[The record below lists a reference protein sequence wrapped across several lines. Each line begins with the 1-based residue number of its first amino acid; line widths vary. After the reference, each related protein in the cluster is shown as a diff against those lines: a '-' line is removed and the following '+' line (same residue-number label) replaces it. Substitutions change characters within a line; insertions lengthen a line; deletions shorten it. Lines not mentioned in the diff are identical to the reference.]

1 MALLNFHYGLKNT
14 MPEAIV
20 NGNLYVTTDERG
32 LYVDLDSKR
41 IHISDLVQLTR
52 AEFAALT
59 ADTVVASALYYVIDA
74 NALYKY
80 TGVVDGKL
88 TWNHINSVAGVSELL
103 GAADDAANASGSA
116 FARIAQN
123 AKDITANATAIE
135 TNANSIKDI
144 NNAKTGIYARAVGYA
159 DDLNT
164 AMDNRVDALEAKF
177 GEGEGSVA
185 DMIQDEATAREAAVN
200 TAVQNLTNNVYEVSS
215 DSVDVDTLTAGLDPN
230 PGDILIVT
238 STANNIKTAYAYDE
252 NGWVACD
259 GNVDATK
266 VILKDNITL
275 AGDYTQVGN
284 LTKTK
289 TGIAT
294 FSTAGKSVAA
304 ALTEIFSKRLQPS
317 NSPTQPA
324 ITLNFT
330 QAKAYEVG
338 TEVTPTYTASLSA
351 GSYTYGPSTGITATA
366 WDVDA
371 IDNGT
376 VVESKTTAS
385 GSFSKIT
392 VEEDTSYKII
402 ATATHGAGPV
412 AKDNLGDPSDPV
424 VQIAA
429 GSKSKEIGS
438 ITGFRSVFYGYKNG
452 SEVLNVANLTSDN
465 IRGLIATGKPQTA
478 ATTTKP
484 TSMTTNKMQQMFFA
498 FVQPASGHAAK
509 PVVKDATN
517 GAPQTVE
524 GPVTVNVEGA
534 NGYEA
539 IPYDVYYV
547 SNAAA
552 ASGELKFNITY

>member
-41 IHISDLVQLTR
+41 IHISDLVQLTS

-80 TGVVDGKL
+80 TGVVNGKL
-88 TWNHINSVAGVSELL
+88 AWNHINSVAGVSELL
-103 GAADDAANASGSA
+103 GTADDAANASGSA

-123 AKDITANATAIE
+123 ASDITANATAIT
-135 TNANSIKDI
+135 TNTNSINAI
-144 NNAKTGIYARAVGYA
+144 NNAETGIYARAVGYVDGVNA
-159 DDLNT
+159 
-164 AMDNRVDALEAKF
+164 AMDSRVDALEAKF

-215 DSVDVDTLTAGLDPN
+215 DSVDVDTLTAGLNPN
-230 PGDILIVT
+230 AGDILIVT

-252 NGWVACD
+252 SGWVACD

-289 TGIAT
+289 TGTAT

-304 ALTEIFSKRLQPS
+304 ALTEIFSKRLQPG
-317 NSPTQPA
+317 NPTQPA
-324 ITLNFT
+324 VTLTFN

-338 TEVTPTYTASLSA
+338 TKITPTYTASLSA

-376 VVESKTTAS
+376 TVESRTTAS
-385 GSFSKIT
+385 GSFSEIT
-392 VEEDTSYKII
+392 VEEDTKYKIV

-412 AKDNLGDPSDPV
+412 AKDNLGDPSNPV
-424 VQIAA
+424 KQIAA

-438 ITGFRSVFYGYKNG
+438 ITGFRSVFYGYKAGG
-452 SEVLNVANLTSDN
+452 STLDVANLTSAQM
-465 IRGLIATGKPQTA
+465 RGLGNT

-517 GAPQTVE
+517 GAPQTVS
-524 GPVTVNVEGA
+524 GPVTVNIEGA

>member
-14 MPEAIV
+14 MPKDIV

-41 IHISDLVQLTR
+41 IHISDLVQLTS

-59 ADTVVASALYYVIDA
+59 ANTVVASALYYVIDA

-80 TGVVDGKL
+80 TGVADGKL

-103 GAADDAANASGSA
+103 GTANDAANASGSA

-123 AKDITANATAIE
+123 AKDITANGAAIE
-135 TNANSIKDI
+135 TNTNSINAI
-144 NNAKTGIYARAVGYA
+144 NNAETGIYARAVDYVDGVNA
-159 DDLNT
+159 
-164 AMDNRVDALEAKF
+164 AMDSRVDALEAKF

-185 DMIQDEATAREAAVN
+185 DMIQDEATARETAVN
-200 TAVQNLTNNVYEVSS
+200 TAIQNLTNNVYEVSS
-215 DSVDVDTLTAGLDPN
+215 DSVDVDTLTAGLTPN
-230 PGDILIVT
+230 AGDILIVT

-252 NGWVACD
+252 SGWIACD

-284 LTKTK
+284 LSKTK
-289 TGIAT
+289 TGTAT
-294 FSTAGKSVAA
+294 FATAGKSVAA
-304 ALTEIFSKRLQPS
+304 ALTEIFSKRLQPGT
-317 NSPTQPA
+317 PTQPA
-324 ITLNFT
+324 VTLTFS

-376 VVESKTTAS
+376 TVESKTTAS

-392 VEEDTSYKII
+392 VEGDTSYKIV

-412 AKDNLGDPSDPV
+412 AKDNLGDPSSPAK
-424 VQIAA
+424 QIAA

-438 ITGFRSVFYGYKNG
+438 ITGFRSIFYGYKNG
-452 SEVLNVANLTSDN
+452 NEVLDVTKLTSDN

-552 ASGELKFNITY
+552 ASGELSFNITY

>member
-1 MALLNFHYGLKNT
+1 MALLNFHYGLKST

-20 NGNLYVTTDERG
+20 DGNLYVTTDERG

-52 AEFAALT
+52 AEFTALT
-59 ADTVVASALYYVIDA
+59 AENVVASALYYVVDA
-74 NALYKY
+74 NALYKF

-88 TWNHINSVAGVSELL
+88 AWNHINSVAGVSELL
-103 GAADDAANASGSA
+103 GKADDEANASGSA

-123 AKDITANATAIE
+123 AKDITANGAAIE
-135 TNANSIKDI
+135 TNTNSINAI
-144 NNAKTGIYARAVGYA
+144 NNAETGIYARAVGYVDGVNA
-159 DDLNT
+159 
-164 AMDNRVDALEAKF
+164 AMDSRVDALEAKF

-185 DMIQDEATAREAAVN
+185 DMIQDEATAREAAVS
-200 TAVQNLTNNVYEVSS
+200 TAVKNLTNNVYEVSS
-215 DSVDVDTLTAGLDPN
+215 DSVDVDTLTAGLTPN
-230 PGDILIVT
+230 AGDILIVT
-238 STANNIKTAYAYDE
+238 STANNIKTAYAYDDS
-252 NGWVACD
+252 GWVACD

-284 LTKTK
+284 LTKAK
-289 TGIAT
+289 TGTAT

-304 ALTEIFSKRLQPS
+304 ALTEIFSKRLQPG
-317 NSPTQPA
+317 NPTQPA
-324 ITLNFT
+324 VSLTFS

-338 TEVTPTYTASLSA
+338 TKVTPTYSASLSA

-376 VVESKTTAS
+376 TVESKTTAS
-385 GSFSKIT
+385 GSFSEIT
-392 VEEDTSYKII
+392 VEEDTRYKIV

-412 AKDNLGDPSDPV
+412 AKDNLGDPSNPV
-424 VQIAA
+424 KQISA
-429 GSKSKEIGS
+429 GSKSKEVGS
-438 ITGFRSVFYGYKNG
+438 ITGFRSVFYGYKAGG
-452 SEVLNVANLTSDN
+452 STLDVANLTSAQ
-465 IRGLIATGKPQTA
+465 IRGLGNA

-498 FVQPASGHAAK
+498 FVQPKSGHAAK

-517 GAPQTVE
+517 GAPQTVS
-524 GPVTVNVEGA
+524 GPITVNVEGA

>member
-1 MALLNFHYGLKNT
+1 MALLNFYYGLKNT
-14 MPEAIV
+14 MPKDIV

-41 IHISDLVQLTR
+41 IHISDLVQLTS

-59 ADTVVASALYYVIDA
+59 AETVVASALYYVVDA
-74 NALYKY
+74 NALYKF
-80 TGVVDGKL
+80 TGVVNGKL

-103 GAADDAANASGSA
+103 GTANDAANASGSA

-123 AKDITANATAIE
+123 AKDITANGAAIK
-135 TNANSIKDI
+135 TNTDNIDAI
-144 NNAKTGIYARAVGYA
+144 NNAETGIYARAVGYVDGVNA
-159 DDLNT
+159 
-164 AMDNRVDALEAKF
+164 AMDLRVDALEAKF

-185 DMIQDEATAREAAVN
+185 DMIQDEATARETAVN
-200 TAVQNLTNNVYEVSS
+200 TAIQNLTNNVYEVSS
-215 DSVDVDTLTAGLDPN
+215 DSVDVDTLTAGLTPN
-230 PGDILIVT
+230 AGDILIVT

-252 NGWVACD
+252 SGWVACD

-289 TGIAT
+289 TGTAT

-304 ALTEIFSKRLQPS
+304 ALTEIFSKRLQPGD
-317 NSPTQPA
+317 PTQPA
-324 ITLNFT
+324 VTLTFN

-376 VVESKTTAS
+376 AVESKTTAS

-392 VEEDTSYKII
+392 VEGDTSYKIV

-412 AKDNLGDPSDPV
+412 AKDNLGDPSNPV
-424 VQIAA
+424 KQIAA
-429 GSKSKEIGS
+429 GSKSKEVGS

-452 SEVLNVANLTSDN
+452 NEVLDVTKLTSDN

-498 FVQPASGHAAK
+498 FVQPTSGHATK

-552 ASGELKFNITY
+552 ASGELNFNITY

>member
-1 MALLNFHYGLKNT
+1 MALLNFNYGLKNT
-14 MPEAIV
+14 MPQEIV

-52 AEFAALT
+52 AEFTALT
-59 ADTVVASALYYVIDA
+59 ADTVVASALYYVVDA
-74 NALYKY
+74 NALYKF
-80 TGVVDGKL
+80 TGVVDNNL
-88 TWNHINSVAGVSELL
+88 TWNHINSVADVSKLL
-103 GAADDAANASGSA
+103 GKADDAANASGSA
-116 FARIAQN
+116 FARIAKN
-123 AKDITANATAIE
+123 ASDITANATAIE

-144 NNAKTGIYARAVGYA
+144 NNAETGIYARAVGYA
-159 DDLNT
+159 DGLNT
-164 AMDNRVDALEAKF
+164 AMDSRVDALEAKF

-284 LTKTK
+284 LTKTQ

-294 FSTAGKSVAA
+294 FNTAGKSVAA

-317 NSPTQPA
+317 NKPVQPA
-324 ITLNFT
+324 VTLNFS

-338 TEVTPTYTASLSA
+338 TKVTPTYSASLSA

-371 IDNGT
+371 INNGT
-376 VVESKTTAS
+376 TVESRTTAS
-385 GSFSKIT
+385 GSFSEIT
-392 VEEDTSYKII
+392 VEEDTSYKIV

-412 AKDNLGDPSDPV
+412 AKDNLGDPSNPV

-438 ITGFRSVFYGYKNG
+438 ITGFRSVFYGYKAGG
-452 SEVLNVANLTSDN
+452 STLDVANLTSAQ
-465 IRGLIATGKPQTA
+465 IRGLGSPATI
-478 ATTTKP
+478 TKP
-484 TSMTTNKMQQMFFA
+484 TSITTNKMQQMFFA

-517 GAPQTVE
+517 GAPQTVS

>member
-14 MPEAIV
+14 MPKDIV

-41 IHISDLVQLTR
+41 IHISDLVQLTS

-59 ADTVVASALYYVIDA
+59 TNTVVASALYYVIDA

-103 GAADDAANASGSA
+103 GTANDAANASGSA

-123 AKDITANATAIE
+123 AKDITANGAAIE
-135 TNANSIKDI
+135 TNTNSINAI
-144 NNAKTGIYARAVGYA
+144 NNAETGIYARAVDYVDGVNA
-159 DDLNT
+159 
-164 AMDNRVDALEAKF
+164 AMDSRVDALEAKF

-185 DMIQDEATAREAAVN
+185 DMIQDEATARESAVN
-200 TAVQNLTNNVYEVSS
+200 TAIQNLTNNVYEVSS
-215 DSVDVDTLTAGLDPN
+215 DSVDVDTLTAGLTPN
-230 PGDILIVT
+230 AGDILIVT

-252 NGWVACD
+252 SGWVACD

-289 TGIAT
+289 TGTAT

-304 ALTEIFSKRLQPS
+304 ALTEIFSKRLQPG
-317 NSPTQPA
+317 NPTQPA
-324 ITLNFT
+324 VTLTFD

-376 VVESKTTAS
+376 TVESKTTAS

-392 VEEDTSYKII
+392 VEGDTSYKIV

-412 AKDNLGDPSDPV
+412 AKDNLGDPANPV
-424 VQIAA
+424 KQIAA
-429 GSKSKEIGS
+429 GSKSKEVGS

-452 SEVLNVANLTSDN
+452 NEVLDVTKLTSDN

-484 TSMTTNKMQQMFFA
+484 TSMSTNKMQQMFFA

-552 ASGELKFNITY
+552 ASGELNFNITY

>member
-1 MALLNFHYGLKNT
+1 MALLNFHYGLKST

-20 NGNLYVTTDERG
+20 DGNLYVTTDERG

-52 AEFAALT
+52 AEFTALT
-59 ADTVVASALYYVIDA
+59 AENVVASALYYVVDA
-74 NALYKY
+74 NALYKF

-88 TWNHINSVAGVSELL
+88 AWNHINSVAGVSELL
-103 GAADDAANASGSA
+103 GKADDEANASGSA

-123 AKDITANATAIE
+123 AKDITANGAAIE
-135 TNANSIKDI
+135 TNTNSINAI
-144 NNAKTGIYARAVGYA
+144 NNAETGIYARAVGYVDGVNA
-159 DDLNT
+159 
-164 AMDNRVDALEAKF
+164 AMDSRVDALEAKF

-185 DMIQDEATAREAAVN
+185 DMIQDEATAREAAVS
-200 TAVQNLTNNVYEVSS
+200 TAVKNLTNNVYEVSS
-215 DSVDVDTLTAGLDPN
+215 DSVDVDTLTAGLTPN
-230 PGDILIVT
+230 AGDILIVT
-238 STANNIKTAYAYDE
+238 STANNIKTAYAYDDS
-252 NGWVACD
+252 GWVACD

-284 LTKTK
+284 LTKAK
-289 TGIAT
+289 TGTAT

-304 ALTEIFSKRLQPS
+304 ALTEIFSKRLQPG
-317 NSPTQPA
+317 NPTQPA
-324 ITLNFT
+324 VSLTFS

-338 TEVTPTYTASLSA
+338 TKVTPTYSASLSA

-376 VVESKTTAS
+376 TVESKTTAS
-385 GSFSKIT
+385 GSFSEIT
-392 VEEDTSYKII
+392 VEEDTRYKIV

-412 AKDNLGDPSDPV
+412 AKDNLGDPSNPV
-424 VQIAA
+424 KQISA
-429 GSKSKEIGS
+429 GSKSKEVGS
-438 ITGFRSVFYGYKNG
+438 ITGFRSVFYGYKAGG
-452 SEVLNVANLTSDN
+452 STLDVANLTSAQ
-465 IRGLIATGKPQTA
+465 IRGLGNA

-498 FVQPASGHAAK
+498 FVQPASGHAAA

-517 GAPQTVE
+517 GAPQTVS
-524 GPVTVNVEGA
+524 GPITVNVEGA

>member
-41 IHISDLVQLTR
+41 IHISDLVQLTS

-59 ADTVVASALYYVIDA
+59 ADTVIASALYYVIDA

-80 TGVVDGKL
+80 TGVANGKL

-103 GAADDAANASGSA
+103 GTVNDAANASGSA

-123 AKDITANATAIE
+123 AKDITSNNTAIK
-135 TNANSIKDI
+135 TNTDSINDI
-144 NNAKTGIYARAVGYA
+144 NNAETGIYARAVDYVDGVNA
-159 DDLNT
+159 
-164 AMDNRVDALEAKF
+164 AMDLRVDALEAKF

-185 DMIQDEATAREAAVN
+185 DMIQDEATARESAVN
-200 TAVQNLTNNVYEVSS
+200 TAIQNLTNNVYEVSS
-215 DSVDVDTLTAGLDPN
+215 DSVDVDTLTAGLTPN
-230 PGDILIVT
+230 AGDILIVT
-238 STANNIKTAYAYDE
+238 STTNNIKTAYAYDE
-252 NGWVACD
+252 SGWVACD

-289 TGIAT
+289 TGTAT

-304 ALTEIFSKRLQPS
+304 ALTEIFSKRLQPG
-317 NSPTQPA
+317 NPTQPA
-324 ITLNFT
+324 VTLTFN

-338 TEVTPTYTASLSA
+338 TKVTPTYSASLSA

-371 IDNGT
+371 INNGT
-376 VVESKTTAS
+376 TVESKTTAS
-385 GSFSKIT
+385 GTFSQII
-392 VEEDTSYKII
+392 VDEDTSYKIV

-412 AKDNLGDPSDPV
+412 AKDNLGDLSDPKK
-424 VQIAA
+424 QISA
-429 GSKSKEIGS
+429 GSKSKEVGS

-452 SEVLNVANLTSDN
+452 DNLLDITNLTSDN
-465 IRGLIATGKPQTA
+465 IRGLMGSGKPQTA

-484 TSMTTNKMQQMFFA
+484 SSMTTNKMQQMFFA
-498 FVQPASGHAAK
+498 FVQPTSGHAAK

-524 GPVTVNVEGA
+524 GPITVNVEGA
-534 NGYEA
+534 EKFDA

-552 ASGELKFNITY
+552 ASGELSFNITY

>member
-41 IHISDLVQLTR
+41 IHISDLVQLTST
-52 AEFAALT
+52 EFTALT
-59 ADTVVASALYYVIDA
+59 AENVVASALFYVVDA
-74 NALYKY
+74 NALYKF

-88 TWNHINSVAGVSELL
+88 AWNHINSVAGVSELL
-103 GAADDAANASGSA
+103 GKADDAANASGSA

-123 AKDITANATAIE
+123 ASDITANATAIT
-135 TNANSIKDI
+135 TNTNSINAI
-144 NNAKTGIYARAVGYA
+144 NNAETGIYARAVGYVDGVNA
-159 DDLNT
+159 
-164 AMDNRVDALEAKF
+164 AMDSRVDALEAKF

-252 NGWVACD
+252 SGWVACD

-284 LTKTK
+284 LTKAK
-289 TGIAT
+289 TGTAT

-304 ALTEIFSKRLQPS
+304 ALTEIFSKRLQPG
-317 NSPTQPA
+317 NPTQPA
-324 ITLNFT
+324 VSLTFS

-338 TEVTPTYTASLSA
+338 TKVTPTYSASLSA

-376 VVESKTTAS
+376 TVESRTTAS
-385 GSFSKIT
+385 GSFSEIT
-392 VEEDTSYKII
+392 VEEDTRYKIV

-412 AKDNLGDPSDPV
+412 AKDNLGDPANPTK
-424 VQIAA
+424 QIAA
-429 GSKSKEIGS
+429 GSKSKEVGS
-438 ITGFRSVFYGYKNG
+438 ITGFRSVFYGYKAGG
-452 SEVLNVANLTSDN
+452 STLDVANLTSAQM
-465 IRGLIATGKPQTA
+465 RGLGNT

-534 NGYEA
+534 NGNEA
-539 IPYDVYYV
+539 IPYDVNYV

>member
-1 MALLNFHYGLKNT
+1 MALLNFHYGLKST
-14 MPEAIV
+14 MPESIV

-41 IHISDLVQLTR
+41 IHISDLVQLTSN
-52 AEFAALT
+52 EFTALT
-59 ADTVVASALYYVIDA
+59 ADTVVASALYYVTDA

-88 TWNHINSVAGVSELL
+88 SWNHINSVAGVSELL
-103 GAADDAANASGSA
+103 GTANDEANASGSA

-123 AKDITANATAIE
+123 ASDITANAAGIT
-135 TNANSIKDI
+135 TNTNSINAI
-144 NNAKTGIYARAVGYA
+144 NNAETGIYARAVDYVDG
-159 DDLNT
+159 LNAT
-164 AMDNRVDALEAKF
+164 MDSRVDALEAKF

-185 DMIQDEATAREAAVN
+185 DMIQDEATAREAAVS
-200 TAVQNLTNNVYEVSS
+200 TAVKNLTNNVYEVSS
-215 DSVDVDTLTAGLDPN
+215 DSVDVDTLTAGLTPN
-230 PGDILIVT
+230 AGDILIVT
-238 STANNIKTAYAYDE
+238 STANNIKTAYAYDDS
-252 NGWVACD
+252 GWVACD

-284 LTKTK
+284 LTKAK
-289 TGIAT
+289 TGTAT

-304 ALTEIFSKRLQPS
+304 ALTEIFSKRLQPG
-317 NSPTQPA
+317 NPTQPA
-324 ITLNFT
+324 VSLTFS

-338 TEVTPTYTASLSA
+338 TKITPTYSASLSA

-376 VVESKTTAS
+376 TVESKTTAS
-385 GSFSKIT
+385 GSFSEIT
-392 VEEDTSYKII
+392 VEEDTRYKIV

-412 AKDNLGDPSDPV
+412 AKDNLGDPSNPV
-424 VQIAA
+424 KQISA
-429 GSKSKEIGS
+429 GSKSKEVGS
-438 ITGFRSVFYGYKNG
+438 ITGFRSVFYGYKAGG
-452 SEVLNVANLTSDN
+452 STLDVANLTSAQ
-465 IRGLIATGKPQTA
+465 IRGLGNA

-498 FVQPASGHAAK
+498 FVQPASGHAAA

-517 GAPQTVE
+517 GAPQTVS
-524 GPVTVNVEGA
+524 GPITVNVEGA

>member
-1 MALLNFHYGLKNT
+1 MALLNFHYGLKST

-20 NGNLYVTTDERG
+20 DGNLYVTTDERG

-52 AEFAALT
+52 AEFTALT
-59 ADTVVASALYYVIDA
+59 AENVVASALYYVVDA
-74 NALYKY
+74 NALYKF

-88 TWNHINSVAGVSELL
+88 AWNHINSVAGVSELL
-103 GAADDAANASGSA
+103 GKADDEANASGSA

-123 AKDITANATAIE
+123 AKDITANGAAIE
-135 TNANSIKDI
+135 TNTNSINAI
-144 NNAKTGIYARAVGYA
+144 NNAETGIYARAVGYVDGVNA
-159 DDLNT
+159 
-164 AMDNRVDALEAKF
+164 AMDSRVDALEAKF

-185 DMIQDEATAREAAVN
+185 DMIQDEATAREAAVS
-200 TAVQNLTNNVYEVSS
+200 TAVKNLTNNVYEVSS
-215 DSVDVDTLTAGLDPN
+215 DSVDVDTLTAGLTPN
-230 PGDILIVT
+230 AGDILIVT
-238 STANNIKTAYAYDE
+238 STANNIKTAYAYDDS
-252 NGWVACD
+252 GWVACD

-284 LTKTK
+284 LTKAK
-289 TGIAT
+289 TGTAT

-304 ALTEIFSKRLQPS
+304 ALTEIFSKRLQPG
-317 NSPTQPA
+317 NPTQPA
-324 ITLNFT
+324 VSLTFS

-338 TEVTPTYTASLSA
+338 TKVTPTYSASLSA

-376 VVESKTTAS
+376 TVESKTTAS
-385 GSFSKIT
+385 GSFSEII
-392 VEEDTSYKII
+392 VEEDTRYKIV

-412 AKDNLGDPSDPV
+412 AKDNLGDPSNPV
-424 VQIAA
+424 KQISA
-429 GSKSKEIGS
+429 GSKSKEVGS
-438 ITGFRSVFYGYKNG
+438 ITGFRSVFYGYKAGG
-452 SEVLNVANLTSDN
+452 STLDVANLTSAQ
-465 IRGLIATGKPQTA
+465 IRGLGNA

-498 FVQPASGHAAK
+498 FVQPKSGHAAK

-517 GAPQTVE
+517 GAPQTVS
-524 GPVTVNVEGA
+524 GPITVNVEGA

>member
-59 ADTVVASALYYVIDA
+59 AETVVASALYYVVDA
-74 NALYKY
+74 NALYKF

-88 TWNHINSVAGVSELL
+88 AWNHINSVAGVSELL
-103 GAADDAANASGSA
+103 GKADDEANASGSA

-123 AKDITANATAIE
+123 ASDISSNAAGIQTNTNSINDITNAE
-135 TNANSIKDI
+135 
-144 NNAKTGIYARAVGYA
+144 TGIYARAVDYVDGVNA
-159 DDLNT
+159 
-164 AMDNRVDALEAKF
+164 AMDSRVDALEAKF
-177 GEGEGSVA
+177 GDGEGSVA
-185 DMIQDEATAREAAVN
+185 DMIQDEAAARESAVN
-200 TAVQNLTNNVYEVSS
+200 TAIQNLTNNVYEVSS
-215 DSVDVDTLTAGLDPN
+215 DSVDVDTLTAGLNPN
-230 PGDILIVT
+230 AGDILIVT
-238 STANNIKTAYAYDE
+238 STTNNIKTAYAYDE
-252 NGWVACD
+252 SGWVACD

-284 LTKTK
+284 LTKSK
-289 TGIAT
+289 TGTAT

-304 ALTEIFSKRLQPS
+304 ALTEIFSKRLQPG
-317 NSPTQPA
+317 NPTQPA
-324 ITLNFT
+324 VTLTFN

-351 GSYTYGPSTGITATA
+351 GQYTYGPSTGITATA

-371 IDNGT
+371 IDNDT

-392 VEEDTSYKII
+392 VGEDTSYKIV

-412 AKDNLGDPSDPV
+412 AKDNLGDPSNPAK
-424 VQIAA
+424 QIAA

-452 SEVLNVANLTSDN
+452 SEVLDVTKLTSNN
-465 IRGLIATGKPQTA
+465 IRGLIATSKPQTE

-498 FVQPASGHAAK
+498 FPSSMNVGK

-517 GAPQTVE
+517 GAPQTVSDK
-524 GPVTVNVEGA
+524 VTVNVEGA

-539 IPYDVYYV
+539 VPYDVYYV

>member
-1 MALLNFHYGLKNT
+1 MALLNFHYGLKST
-14 MPEAIV
+14 MPESIV

-41 IHISDLVQLTR
+41 IHISDLVQLTSN
-52 AEFAALT
+52 EFTALT
-59 ADTVVASALYYVIDA
+59 ADTVVASALYYVTDA

-88 TWNHINSVAGVSELL
+88 SWNHINSVAGVSELL
-103 GAADDAANASGSA
+103 GTANDEANASGSA

-123 AKDITANATAIE
+123 ASDITANAAGIT
-135 TNANSIKDI
+135 TNTNSINAI
-144 NNAKTGIYARAVGYA
+144 NNAETGIYARAVDYVDG
-159 DDLNT
+159 LNAT
-164 AMDNRVDALEAKF
+164 MDSRVDALEAKF

-185 DMIQDEATAREAAVN
+185 DMIQDEATAREAAVS
-200 TAVQNLTNNVYEVSS
+200 TAVKNLTNNVYEVSS
-215 DSVDVDTLTAGLDPN
+215 DSVDVDTLTAGLTPN
-230 PGDILIVT
+230 AGDILIVT
-238 STANNIKTAYAYDE
+238 STANNIKTAYAYDDS
-252 NGWVACD
+252 GWVACD

-284 LTKTK
+284 LTKAK
-289 TGIAT
+289 TGTAT

-304 ALTEIFSKRLQPS
+304 ALTEIFSKRLQPG
-317 NSPTQPA
+317 NPTQPA
-324 ITLNFT
+324 VSLTFS

-338 TEVTPTYTASLSA
+338 TKVTPTYSASLSA

-376 VVESKTTAS
+376 TVESKTTAS
-385 GSFSKIT
+385 GSFSEIT
-392 VEEDTSYKII
+392 VEEDTSYKIV

-412 AKDNLGDPSDPV
+412 AKDNLGDPSNPV
-424 VQIAA
+424 KQISA
-429 GSKSKEIGS
+429 GSKSKEVGS
-438 ITGFRSVFYGYKNG
+438 ITGFRSVFYGYKAGG
-452 SEVLNVANLTSDN
+452 STLDVANLTSAQ
-465 IRGLIATGKPQTA
+465 IRGLGNA

-498 FVQPASGHAAK
+498 FVQPASGHAAA

-517 GAPQTVE
+517 GAPQTVS
-524 GPVTVNVEGA
+524 GPITVNVEGA

>member
-14 MPEAIV
+14 MPKDIV

-41 IHISDLVQLTR
+41 IHISDLVQLTS

-80 TGVVDGKL
+80 TGVVNGKL
-88 TWNHINSVAGVSELL
+88 AWNHINSVAGVSELL
-103 GAADDAANASGSA
+103 GTADDAANASGSA

-123 AKDITANATAIE
+123 AKDITANGAAIK
-135 TNANSIKDI
+135 TNADNIDAI
-144 NNAKTGIYARAVGYA
+144 NHAETGIYARAVDYV
-159 DDLNT
+159 DDVNA
-164 AMDNRVDALEAKF
+164 AMDSRVDALEAKF

-185 DMIQDEATAREAAVN
+185 DMIQDEATARETAVN
-200 TAVQNLTNNVYEVSS
+200 TAIQNLTNNVYEVSS
-215 DSVDVDTLTAGLDPN
+215 DSVDVDTLTAGLTPN
-230 PGDILIVT
+230 AGDILIVT

-252 NGWVACD
+252 SGWVACD

-289 TGIAT
+289 TGTAT

-304 ALTEIFSKRLQPS
+304 ALTEIFSKRLQPG
-317 NSPTQPA
+317 NPTQPDV
-324 ITLNFT
+324 TLTFN

-376 VVESKTTAS
+376 TVESKTTAS

-392 VEEDTSYKII
+392 VEGDTSYKIV

-412 AKDNLGDPSDPV
+412 AKDNLGDPSNPAK
-424 VQIAA
+424 QIAA

-452 SEVLNVANLTSDN
+452 NEVLDVTKLTSDN
-465 IRGLIATGKPQTA
+465 IRGLVATGKPQTA

-498 FVQPASGHAAK
+498 FVQPKSGHAAK

>member
-20 NGNLYVTTDERG
+20 DGNLYVTTDERG

-52 AEFAALT
+52 AEFTALT
-59 ADTVVASALYYVIDA
+59 AENVVASALYYVVDA
-74 NALYKY
+74 NALYKF

-88 TWNHINSVAGVSELL
+88 AWNHINSVAGVSELL
-103 GAADDAANASGSA
+103 GKADDEANASGSA

-123 AKDITANATAIE
+123 AKDITANGAAIE
-135 TNANSIKDI
+135 TNTNSINAI
-144 NNAKTGIYARAVGYA
+144 NNAETGIYARAVGYVDGVNA
-159 DDLNT
+159 

-185 DMIQDEATAREAAVN
+185 DMIQDEATAREAAVS
-200 TAVQNLTNNVYEVSS
+200 TAVKNLTNNVYEVSS
-215 DSVDVDTLTAGLDPN
+215 DSVDVDTLTAGLTPN
-230 PGDILIVT
+230 AGDILIVT

-252 NGWVACD
+252 SGWVACD

-289 TGIAT
+289 TGTAT

-304 ALTEIFSKRLQPS
+304 ALTEIFSKRLQPG
-317 NSPTQPA
+317 NPTEPA
-324 ITLNFT
+324 VSLTFS
-330 QAKAYEVG
+330 QARAYEVG
-338 TEVTPTYTASLSA
+338 TKVTPTYSASLSA

-376 VVESKTTAS
+376 TVESKTTAS
-385 GSFSKIT
+385 GSFSEIT
-392 VEEDTSYKII
+392 VEEDTRYKIV

-412 AKDNLGDPSDPV
+412 AKDNLGDPSNPV
-424 VQIAA
+424 KQISA
-429 GSKSKEIGS
+429 GSKSKEVGS
-438 ITGFRSVFYGYKNG
+438 ITGFRSVFYGYKAGG
-452 SEVLNVANLTSDN
+452 STLDVANLTSTQ
-465 IRGLIATGKPQTA
+465 IRGLGNA

-484 TSMTTNKMQQMFFA
+484 TSMTTTKMQQMFFA
-498 FVQPASGHAAK
+498 FVQPASGHAAA

-517 GAPQTVE
+517 GAPQTVS
-524 GPVTVNVEGA
+524 GPITVNVEGA

>member
-1 MALLNFHYGLKNT
+1 MALLNFHYGLKST

-20 NGNLYVTTDERG
+20 DGNLYVTTDERG

-52 AEFAALT
+52 AEFTALT
-59 ADTVVASALYYVIDA
+59 AENVVASALYYVVDA
-74 NALYKY
+74 NALYKF

-88 TWNHINSVAGVSELL
+88 AWNHINSVAGVSELL
-103 GAADDAANASGSA
+103 GKADDEANASGSA

-123 AKDITANATAIE
+123 AKDITANATAIT
-135 TNANSIKDI
+135 TNTNSINAI
-144 NNAKTGIYARAVGYA
+144 NNAETGIYARAVGYV
-159 DDLNT
+159 DDVNA
-164 AMDNRVDALEAKF
+164 AMDSRVDALEAKF

-185 DMIQDEATAREAAVN
+185 DMIQDEATAREAAVS
-200 TAVQNLTNNVYEVSS
+200 TAVKNLTNNVYEVSS
-215 DSVDVDTLTAGLDPN
+215 DSVDVDTLTAGLTPN
-230 PGDILIVT
+230 AGDILIVT
-238 STANNIKTAYAYDE
+238 STANNIKTAYAYDDS
-252 NGWVACD
+252 GWVACD

-284 LTKTK
+284 LTKAK
-289 TGIAT
+289 TGTAT

-304 ALTEIFSKRLQPS
+304 ALTEIFSKRLQPG
-317 NSPTQPA
+317 NPTQPA
-324 ITLNFT
+324 VSLTFS

-338 TEVTPTYTASLSA
+338 TKVTPTYSASLSA

-376 VVESKTTAS
+376 TVESKTTAS
-385 GSFSKIT
+385 GSFSEIT
-392 VEEDTSYKII
+392 VEEDTRYKIV

-412 AKDNLGDPSDPV
+412 AKDNLGDPSNPV
-424 VQIAA
+424 KQISA
-429 GSKSKEIGS
+429 GSKSKEVGS
-438 ITGFRSVFYGYKNG
+438 ITGFRSVFYGYKAGG
-452 SEVLNVANLTSDN
+452 STLDVANLTSAQM
-465 IRGLIATGKPQTA
+465 RGLGNT

-517 GAPQTVE
+517 GAPQTVS
-524 GPVTVNVEGA
+524 GPITVNIEGA

>member
-14 MPEAIV
+14 MPQTIV

-59 ADTVVASALYYVIDA
+59 ADTVVASALYYVVDA

-80 TGVVDGKL
+80 TGVVDNKL
-88 TWNHINSVAGVSELL
+88 TWNHINSVASVSELL
-103 GAADDAANASGSA
+103 GKSDDAANASGSA

-123 AKDITANATAIE
+123 ASDIAANAAGIQ
-135 TNANSIKDI
+135 TNTNSINAI
-144 NNAKTGIYARAVGYA
+144 NNAETGIYARAVDYVDG
-159 DDLNT
+159 LNAT
-164 AMDNRVDALEAKF
+164 MDSRVDALEAKF

-238 STANNIKTAYAYDE
+238 STTNNIKTAYAYDE
-252 NGWVACD
+252 SGWVACD

-284 LTKTK
+284 LSKTK
-289 TGIAT
+289 NGTAT
-294 FSTAGKSVAA
+294 FATAGKSVAA
-304 ALTEIFSKRLQPS
+304 ALTEIFSKRLQPGTPS
-317 NSPTQPA
+317 QPA
-324 ITLNFT
+324 VTLTFN

-351 GSYTYGPSTGITATA
+351 GSYTYGPDTGITATA

-376 VVESKTTAS
+376 TVESKATAS
-385 GSFSKIT
+385 GTFSTIT
-392 VEEDTSYKII
+392 VEEDTDYKIV

-412 AKDNLGDPSDPV
+412 AKDNLGDPSSPEKK
-424 VQIAA
+424 IAA

-452 SEVLNVANLTSDN
+452 SEVLDVTKLTSDN

-484 TSMTTNKMQQMFFA
+484 SSMTTNKMQQMFFA

>member
-59 ADTVVASALYYVIDA
+59 AETVVASALYYVVDA
-74 NALYKY
+74 NALYKF

-88 TWNHINSVAGVSELL
+88 AWNHINSVAGVSELL
-103 GAADDAANASGSA
+103 GKVDDEANASGSA

-123 AKDITANATAIE
+123 ASDISSNAAGIQTNTNSINDITNAE
-135 TNANSIKDI
+135 
-144 NNAKTGIYARAVGYA
+144 TGIYARAVDYVDGVNA
-159 DDLNT
+159 
-164 AMDNRVDALEAKF
+164 AMDSRVDALEAKF
-177 GEGEGSVA
+177 GDGEGSVA
-185 DMIQDEATAREAAVN
+185 DMIQDEAAARESAVN
-200 TAVQNLTNNVYEVSS
+200 TAIQNLTNNVYEVSS
-215 DSVDVDTLTAGLDPN
+215 DSVDVDTLTAGLNPN
-230 PGDILIVT
+230 AGDILIVT
-238 STANNIKTAYAYDE
+238 STTNNIKTAYAYDE
-252 NGWVACD
+252 SGWVACD

-284 LTKTK
+284 LTKSK
-289 TGIAT
+289 TGTAT

-304 ALTEIFSKRLQPS
+304 ALTEIFSKRLQPG
-317 NSPTQPA
+317 NPTQPA
-324 ITLNFT
+324 VTLTFN

-351 GSYTYGPSTGITATA
+351 GQYTYGPSTGITATA

-371 IDNGT
+371 IDNDT

-392 VEEDTSYKII
+392 VGEDTSYKIV

-412 AKDNLGDPSDPV
+412 AKDNLGDPSNPAK
-424 VQIAA
+424 QIAA

-452 SEVLNVANLTSDN
+452 SEVLDVTKLTSNN
-465 IRGLIATGKPQTA
+465 IRGLIATGKPQTE

-498 FVQPASGHAAK
+498 FPSSMNVGK

-517 GAPQTVE
+517 GAPQTVSDK
-524 GPVTVNVEGA
+524 VTVNVEGA

-539 IPYDVYYV
+539 VPYDVYYV

>member
-1 MALLNFHYGLKNT
+1 MALLNFNYGLKST
-14 MPEAIV
+14 MPESIID
-20 NGNLYVTTDERG
+20 GNLYVTTDERG
-32 LYVDLDSKR
+32 LYVDLGSKR
-41 IHISDLVQLTR
+41 IHISDLVQLNST
-52 AEFAALT
+52 EFTALT
-59 ADTVVASALYYVIDA
+59 ADTVIASALYYVIDA
-74 NALYKY
+74 NALYKF
-80 TGVVDGKL
+80 TGVNNGKL
-88 TWNHINSVAGVSELL
+88 TWNHINSVAGISELL
-103 GAADDAANASGSA
+103 GTANDAANASGSA

-123 AKDITANATAIE
+123 ASDISVNAAAIS
-135 TNANSIKDI
+135 TNADGIKAI
-144 NNAKTGIYARAVGYA
+144 NHATTGIYARAVEYVDGVNA
-159 DDLNT
+159 

-177 GEGEGSVA
+177 GNGEGSVA
-185 DMIQDEATAREAAVN
+185 DMIEEETLAREAAVS

-215 DSVDVDTLTAGLDPN
+215 DSVDVDTLTAGLTPN
-230 PGDILIVT
+230 AGDILIVT
-238 STANNIKTAYAYDE
+238 STTNNIKTAYAYDE
-252 NGWVACD
+252 SGWVACD

-289 TGIAT
+289 TGTAT

-304 ALTEIFSKRLQPS
+304 ALTEIFSKRLQPGT
-317 NSPTQPA
+317 PTQPA
-324 ITLNFT
+324 VTLTFN

-338 TEVTPTYTASLSA
+338 TEVTPTYSASLSS

-376 VVESKTTAS
+376 TVESKTTAS
-385 GSFSKIT
+385 GTFSTII
-392 VEEDTSYKII
+392 VDEDTSYKIV

-412 AKDNLGDPSDPV
+412 AKDNLGDPSNPAK
-424 VQIAA
+424 QIAA
-429 GSKSKEIGS
+429 GSKSKEVGS
-438 ITGFRSVFYGYKNG
+438 ITGFRSVFYGYKKG
-452 SEVLNVANLTSDN
+452 GETLDVTNLTSDN
-465 IRGLIATGKPQTA
+465 IRGLMGSGKPQTA

-484 TSMTTNKMQQMFFA
+484 SSMTTNKMQQMFFA

-524 GPVTVNVEGA
+524 GPITVNVEGA
-534 NGYEA
+534 GKFDA

>member
-1 MALLNFHYGLKNT
+1 MALLNFNYGLKNT
-14 MPEAIV
+14 MPQEIV

-59 ADTVVASALYYVIDA
+59 ADTVVASALYYVVDA
-74 NALYKY
+74 NALYKF
-80 TGVVDGKL
+80 TGVVDSNL

-103 GAADDAANASGSA
+103 GKADDAANASGSA

-123 AKDITANATAIE
+123 VSDITANATAIE

-144 NNAKTGIYARAVGYA
+144 NNAETGIYARAVGYA
-159 DDLNT
+159 DGLNT
-164 AMDNRVDALEAKF
+164 AMDSRVDALEAKF

-289 TGIAT
+289 TGTAT

-317 NSPTQPA
+317 NKPSQPA
-324 ITLNFT
+324 VTLTFN

-371 IDNGT
+371 INNDA
-376 VVESKTTAS
+376 VVESRTTAS
-385 GSFSKIT
+385 GTFSAIT
-392 VEEDTSYKII
+392 VEEDTDYKIV

-412 AKDNLGDPSDPV
+412 AKDNLGDPSNPV

-438 ITGFRSVFYGYKNG
+438 ITGFRSVFYGYKAGG
-452 SEVLNVANLTSDN
+452 STLNVANLTSAQ
-465 IRGLIATGKPQTA
+465 IRGLGND

-484 TSMTTNKMQQMFFA
+484 TSMSTDKMQQMFFA

-509 PVVKDATN
+509 PIVTDATN

-524 GPVTVNVEGA
+524 GPITVNVEGA

-552 ASGELKFNITY
+552 AGGKLNFNITY

>member
-1 MALLNFHYGLKNT
+1 MALLNFNYGLKNT
-14 MPEAIV
+14 LPKEIV

-59 ADTVVASALYYVIDA
+59 AETVVASALYYVVDA
-74 NALYKY
+74 NALYKF
-80 TGVVDGKL
+80 TGVVDDKL

-103 GAADDAANASGSA
+103 GTADDAANASGSA

-123 AKDITANATAIE
+123 ASNITANATAIE

-144 NNAKTGIYARAVGYA
+144 NNAETGIYARAVDYVDG
-159 DDLNT
+159 LNAT
-164 AMDNRVDALEAKF
+164 MDSRVDALEAKF

-238 STANNIKTAYAYDE
+238 STTNNIKTAYAYDE

-284 LTKTK
+284 LTKTQ
-289 TGIAT
+289 TGTAT
-294 FSTAGKSVAA
+294 FNTAGKSVAA

-317 NSPTQPA
+317 NKPSQPA
-324 ITLNFT
+324 VTLTFS

-338 TEVTPTYTASLSA
+338 TKVTPTYSASLSA
-351 GSYTYGPSTGITATA
+351 GKYTYGPSTGITATA

-376 VVESKTTAS
+376 TVESRTTAS
-385 GSFSKIT
+385 GSFSEIT
-392 VEEDTSYKII
+392 VEEDTDYKIV

-429 GSKSKEIGS
+429 GSKSKEVGS
-438 ITGFRSVFYGYKNG
+438 ITGFRSVFYGYKAGG
-452 SEVLNVANLTSDN
+452 STLDVANLTSAQ
-465 IRGLIATGKPQTA
+465 IRGLGND
-478 ATTTKP
+478 ATTARP

-534 NGYEA
+534 NSYEA

-552 ASGELKFNITY
+552 ASGELNFNITY

>member
-1 MALLNFHYGLKNT
+1 MALLNFHYGLKST
-14 MPEAIV
+14 MPESIV

-41 IHISDLVQLTR
+41 IHISDLVQLTSN
-52 AEFAALT
+52 EFTALT
-59 ADTVVASALYYVIDA
+59 ADTVVASALYYVTDA

-88 TWNHINSVAGVSELL
+88 SWNHINSVAGVSELL
-103 GAADDAANASGSA
+103 GTANDEANASGSA

-123 AKDITANATAIE
+123 ASDITANAAGIT
-135 TNANSIKDI
+135 TNTNSINAI
-144 NNAKTGIYARAVGYA
+144 NNAETGIYARAVDYVDG
-159 DDLNT
+159 LNAT
-164 AMDNRVDALEAKF
+164 MDSRVDALEAKF

-185 DMIQDEATAREAAVN
+185 DMIQDEATAREAAVS
-200 TAVQNLTNNVYEVSS
+200 TAVKNLTNNVYEVSS
-215 DSVDVDTLTAGLDPN
+215 DSVDVDTLTAGLTPN
-230 PGDILIVT
+230 AGDILIVT
-238 STANNIKTAYAYDE
+238 STTNNIKTAYAYDDS
-252 NGWVACD
+252 GWVACD

-284 LTKTK
+284 LTKAK
-289 TGIAT
+289 TGTAT

-304 ALTEIFSKRLQPS
+304 ALTEIFSKRLQPGNPS
-317 NSPTQPA
+317 QPA
-324 ITLNFT
+324 VSLTFS

-338 TEVTPTYTASLSA
+338 TKVTPTYSASLSA

-376 VVESKTTAS
+376 TVESKTTAS
-385 GSFSKIT
+385 GSFSEIT
-392 VEEDTSYKII
+392 VEEDTSYKIV

-412 AKDNLGDPSDPV
+412 AKDNLGDPSNPV
-424 VQIAA
+424 KQISA
-429 GSKSKEIGS
+429 GSKSKEVGS
-438 ITGFRSVFYGYKNG
+438 ITGFRSVFYGYKAGG
-452 SEVLNVANLTSDN
+452 STLDVANLTSAQ
-465 IRGLIATGKPQTA
+465 IRGLGNA

-498 FVQPASGHAAK
+498 FVQPASGHAAA

-517 GAPQTVE
+517 GAPQTVS
-524 GPVTVNVEGA
+524 GPITVNVEGA

>member
-41 IHISDLVQLTR
+41 IHISDLVQLTS

-59 ADTVVASALYYVIDA
+59 ANTVVASALYYVIDA

-103 GAADDAANASGSA
+103 GTANDAANASGSA

-123 AKDITANATAIE
+123 AKDITANGAAIE
-135 TNANSIKDI
+135 TNTNSINAI
-144 NNAKTGIYARAVGYA
+144 NNAETGIYARAVDYVDGVNA
-159 DDLNT
+159 
-164 AMDNRVDALEAKF
+164 AMDSRVDALEAKF

-185 DMIQDEATAREAAVN
+185 DMIQDEATARETAVN
-200 TAVQNLTNNVYEVSS
+200 TAIQNLTNNVYEVSS
-215 DSVDVDTLTAGLDPN
+215 DSVDVDTLTAGLTPN
-230 PGDILIVT
+230 AGDILIVT
-238 STANNIKTAYAYDE
+238 STTNNIKTAYAYDE
-252 NGWVACD
+252 SGWVACD

-289 TGIAT
+289 TGTAT

-304 ALTEIFSKRLQPS
+304 ALTEIFSKRLQPG
-317 NSPTQPA
+317 NPTQPA
-324 ITLNFT
+324 VTLTFN

-376 VVESKTTAS
+376 TVESKTTAS

-392 VEEDTSYKII
+392 VEGDTSYKIV

-412 AKDNLGDPSDPV
+412 AKDNLGDPSNPV
-424 VQIAA
+424 KQIAA
-429 GSKSKEIGS
+429 GSKSKEVGS
-438 ITGFRSVFYGYKNG
+438 ITGFRSIFYGYKNG
-452 SEVLNVANLTSDN
+452 NEVLDVTKLTSDN

-552 ASGELKFNITY
+552 ASGELSFNITY

>member
-1 MALLNFHYGLKNT
+1 MALLNFHYGLKST

-20 NGNLYVTTDERG
+20 DGNLYVTTDERG

-52 AEFAALT
+52 AEFTALT
-59 ADTVVASALYYVIDA
+59 AENVVASALYYVVDA
-74 NALYKY
+74 NALYKF

-88 TWNHINSVAGVSELL
+88 AWNHINSVAGVSELL
-103 GAADDAANASGSA
+103 GKADDEANASGSA

-123 AKDITANATAIE
+123 AKDITANGAAIE
-135 TNANSIKDI
+135 TNTNSINAI
-144 NNAKTGIYARAVGYA
+144 NNAETGIYARAVGYVDGVNA
-159 DDLNT
+159 

-185 DMIQDEATAREAAVN
+185 DMIQDEATAREAAVS
-200 TAVQNLTNNVYEVSS
+200 TAVKNLTNNVYEVSS
-215 DSVDVDTLTAGLDPN
+215 DSVDVDTLTAGLTPN
-230 PGDILIVT
+230 AGDILIVT

-252 NGWVACD
+252 SGWVACD

-289 TGIAT
+289 TGTAT

-304 ALTEIFSKRLQPS
+304 ALTEIFSKRLQPG
-317 NSPTQPA
+317 SPTQPA
-324 ITLNFT
+324 VSLTFS

-338 TEVTPTYTASLSA
+338 TKVTPTYSASLSA

-376 VVESKTTAS
+376 TVESKTTAS
-385 GSFSKIT
+385 GSFSEIT
-392 VEEDTSYKII
+392 VEEDTRYKIV

-412 AKDNLGDPSDPV
+412 AKDNLGDPSNPV
-424 VQIAA
+424 KQISA
-429 GSKSKEIGS
+429 GSKSKEVGS
-438 ITGFRSVFYGYKNG
+438 ITGFRSVFYGYKAGG
-452 SEVLNVANLTSDN
+452 STLDVANLTSAQ
-465 IRGLIATGKPQTA
+465 IRGLGNA

-498 FVQPASGHAAK
+498 FVQPASGHAAA

-517 GAPQTVE
+517 GAPQTVS
-524 GPVTVNVEGA
+524 GPITVNVEGA

>member
-1 MALLNFHYGLKNT
+1 MALLNFHYGLKST
-14 MPEAIV
+14 MPESIV

-41 IHISDLVQLTR
+41 IHISDLVQLT
-52 AEFAALT
+52 ANEFKALT
-59 ADTVVASALYYVIDA
+59 VDTVVASALYYVTDA

-88 TWNHINSVAGVSELL
+88 SWNHINSVASVSELL
-103 GAADDAANASGSA
+103 GTADDEANASGSA

-123 AKDITANATAIE
+123 ASDITANAAGIT
-135 TNANSIKDI
+135 TNTNSINAI
-144 NNAKTGIYARAVGYA
+144 NNAETGIYARAVDYVDG
-159 DDLNT
+159 LNAT
-164 AMDNRVDALEAKF
+164 MDSRVDALEAKF

-185 DMIQDEATAREAAVN
+185 DMIQDEATAREAAVS
-200 TAVQNLTNNVYEVSS
+200 TAVKNLTNNVYEVSS
-215 DSVDVDTLTAGLDPN
+215 DSVDVDTLTAGLTPN
-230 PGDILIVT
+230 AGDILIVT
-238 STANNIKTAYAYDE
+238 STANNIKTAYAYDDS
-252 NGWVACD
+252 GWVACD

-284 LTKTK
+284 LTKAK
-289 TGIAT
+289 TGTAT

-304 ALTEIFSKRLQPS
+304 ALTEIFSKRLQPG
-317 NSPTQPA
+317 NPTQPA
-324 ITLNFT
+324 VSLTFS

-338 TEVTPTYTASLSA
+338 TKVTPTYSASLSA

-376 VVESKTTAS
+376 TVESKTTAS
-385 GSFSKIT
+385 GSFSEIT
-392 VEEDTSYKII
+392 VEEDTHYKIV

-412 AKDNLGDPSDPV
+412 AKDNLGDPSNPV
-424 VQIAA
+424 KQISA
-429 GSKSKEIGS
+429 GSKSKEVGS
-438 ITGFRSVFYGYKNG
+438 ITGFRSVFYGYKAGG
-452 SEVLNVANLTSDN
+452 STLDVANLTSAQ
-465 IRGLIATGKPQTA
+465 IRGLGNA

-498 FVQPASGHAAK
+498 FVQPASGHAAA

-517 GAPQTVE
+517 GAPQTVS
-524 GPVTVNVEGA
+524 GPITVNVEGA

>member
-59 ADTVVASALYYVIDA
+59 AETVVASALYYVVDA

-88 TWNHINSVAGVSELL
+88 AWNHINSVAGVSELL
-103 GAADDAANASGSA
+103 GTADDAANASGSA
-116 FARIAQN
+116 FARIAKN
-123 AKDITANATAIE
+123 ASDISSNAAGIQ
-135 TNANSIKDI
+135 TNTNSINAI
-144 NNAKTGIYARAVGYA
+144 NNAETGIYARAVDYVDGVNA
-159 DDLNT
+159 
-164 AMDNRVDALEAKF
+164 AMDSRVDALEAKF
-177 GEGEGSVA
+177 GDGEGSVA
-185 DMIQDEATAREAAVN
+185 DMIQDEATARESAVN
-200 TAVQNLTNNVYEVSS
+200 TAIQNLTNNVYEVSS
-215 DSVDVDTLTAGLDPN
+215 DSLDIDTLTAGLTPN

-238 STANNIKTAYAYDE
+238 ATANNIKSAYAYDE
-252 NGWVACD
+252 SGWVACD
-259 GNVDATK
+259 GNVSAEK
-266 VILKDNITL
+266 VILKDNITM
-275 AGDYTQVGN
+275 AGSYTQVGN
-284 LTKTK
+284 LTKTQNG
-289 TGIAT
+289 TAT

-304 ALTEIFSKRLQPS
+304 ALQEIFSKRLQPG
-317 NSPTQPA
+317 NPTQPA
-324 ITLNFT
+324 VTLTFS

-376 VVESKTTAS
+376 TVESKTTAS
-385 GSFSKIT
+385 GTFSKIT
-392 VEEDTSYKII
+392 VEEDTSYKIV

-412 AKDNLGDPSDPV
+412 AKDNLGDPSNPV
-424 VQIAA
+424 KQIAA
-429 GSKSKEIGS
+429 GSKSKEVGS

-452 SEVLNVANLTSDN
+452 SEVLDVTKLTSDN

-484 TSMTTNKMQQMFFA
+484 SSMTTNKMQQMFFA
-498 FVQPASGHAAK
+498 FVQPTSGHAAK

-534 NGYEA
+534 NSYEA

>member
-14 MPEAIV
+14 MPQTIV

-59 ADTVVASALYYVIDA
+59 ADTVVTSALYYVVDA
-74 NALYKY
+74 NALYKC
-80 TGVVDGKL
+80 TGAVDNKL

-103 GAADDAANASGSA
+103 GTADDAANASGSA

-123 AKDITANATAIE
+123 ASDITANATAIE

-144 NNAKTGIYARAVGYA
+144 NHAETGIYARAVDYVDG
-159 DDLNT
+159 LNAT
-164 AMDNRVDALEAKF
+164 MDSRVDALEAKF

-238 STANNIKTAYAYDE
+238 STTNNIKTAYAYDE
-252 NGWVACD
+252 SGWVACD

-284 LTKTK
+284 LSKTK
-289 TGIAT
+289 TGTAT
-294 FSTAGKSVAA
+294 FATAGKSVAA
-304 ALTEIFSKRLQPS
+304 ALTEIFSKRLQPGTPS
-317 NSPTQPA
+317 QPA
-324 ITLNFT
+324 VTLTFN

-338 TEVTPTYTASLSA
+338 TKVTPTYSASLSA
-351 GSYTYGPSTGITATA
+351 GSYTYGPDTGITATA

-376 VVESKTTAS
+376 TVESRTTAS
-385 GSFSKIT
+385 GSFSEIT
-392 VEEDTSYKII
+392 VEEDTDYKIV
-402 ATATHGAGPV
+402 ATATHGAGPI
-412 AKDNLGDPSDPV
+412 ATDNLGDPSSPAK
-424 VQIAA
+424 QIAA

-438 ITGFRSVFYGYKNG
+438 ITGFRSVFYGYKAGG
-452 SEVLNVANLTSDN
+452 STLNVANLTSAQ
-465 IRGLIATGKPQTA
+465 IRGLGND
-478 ATTTKP
+478 ATTARP
-484 TSMTTNKMQQMFFA
+484 TSMSTNKMQQMFFA
-498 FVQPASGHAAK
+498 FVQPSSGHAAK
-509 PVVKDATN
+509 PIVKDATN

-524 GPVTVNVEGA
+524 GPITVNVEGA

-552 ASGELKFNITY
+552 AGGELNFNITY

>member
-1 MALLNFHYGLKNT
+1 MALLNFHYGLKST

-20 NGNLYVTTDERG
+20 DGNLYVTTDERG

-52 AEFAALT
+52 AEFTALT
-59 ADTVVASALYYVIDA
+59 AENVVASALYYVVDA
-74 NALYKY
+74 NALYKF

-88 TWNHINSVAGVSELL
+88 AWNHINSVAGVSELL
-103 GAADDAANASGSA
+103 GKADDEANASGSA

-123 AKDITANATAIE
+123 AKDITANGAAIE
-135 TNANSIKDI
+135 TNTNSINAI
-144 NNAKTGIYARAVGYA
+144 NNAETGIYARAVGYVDGVNA
-159 DDLNT
+159 
-164 AMDNRVDALEAKF
+164 AMDSRVDALEAKF

-185 DMIQDEATAREAAVN
+185 DMIQDEATAREAAVS
-200 TAVQNLTNNVYEVSS
+200 TAVKNLTNNVYEVSS
-215 DSVDVDTLTAGLDPN
+215 DSVDVDTLTAGLTPN
-230 PGDILIVT
+230 AGDILIVT
-238 STANNIKTAYAYDE
+238 STANNIKTAYAYDDS
-252 NGWVACD
+252 GWVACD

-284 LTKTK
+284 LTKAK
-289 TGIAT
+289 TGTAT

-304 ALTEIFSKRLQPS
+304 ALTEIFSKRLQPG
-317 NSPTQPA
+317 NPTQPA
-324 ITLNFT
+324 VSLTFS
-330 QAKAYEVG
+330 QARAYEVG
-338 TEVTPTYTASLSA
+338 TKVTPTYSASLSA

-376 VVESKTTAS
+376 TVESKTTAS
-385 GSFSKIT
+385 GSFSEIT
-392 VEEDTSYKII
+392 VEEDTRYKIV

-412 AKDNLGDPSDPV
+412 AKDNLGDPSNPV
-424 VQIAA
+424 KQISA
-429 GSKSKEIGS
+429 GSKSKEVGS
-438 ITGFRSVFYGYKNG
+438 ITGFRSVFYGYKAGG
-452 SEVLNVANLTSDN
+452 STLDVANLTSAQ
-465 IRGLIATGKPQTA
+465 IRSLGNA

-498 FVQPASGHAAK
+498 FVQPASGHAAA

-517 GAPQTVE
+517 GAPQTVS
-524 GPVTVNVEGA
+524 GPITVNVEGA

>member
-1 MALLNFHYGLKNT
+1 MALLNFHYGLKST

-20 NGNLYVTTDERG
+20 DGNLYVTTDERG

-52 AEFAALT
+52 AEFTALT
-59 ADTVVASALYYVIDA
+59 AENVVASALYYVVDA
-74 NALYKY
+74 NALYKF

-88 TWNHINSVAGVSELL
+88 AWNHINSVAGVSELL
-103 GAADDAANASGSA
+103 GKADDEANASGSA

-123 AKDITANATAIE
+123 AKDITANGAAIE
-135 TNANSIKDI
+135 TNTNSINAI
-144 NNAKTGIYARAVGYA
+144 NNAETGIYARAVDYVDGVNA
-159 DDLNT
+159 
-164 AMDNRVDALEAKF
+164 AMDSRVDALEAKF

-185 DMIQDEATAREAAVN
+185 DMIQDEATAREAAVS
-200 TAVQNLTNNVYEVSS
+200 TAVKNLTNNVYEVSS
-215 DSVDVDTLTAGLDPN
+215 DSVDVDTLTAGLTPN
-230 PGDILIVT
+230 AGDILIVT
-238 STANNIKTAYAYDE
+238 STANNIKTAYAYDDS
-252 NGWVACD
+252 GWVACD

-289 TGIAT
+289 TGTAT

-304 ALTEIFSKRLQPS
+304 ALTEIFSRRLQPG
-317 NSPTQPA
+317 NPTQPA
-324 ITLNFT
+324 VSLTFS

-338 TEVTPTYTASLSA
+338 TKVTPTYSASLSA

-376 VVESKTTAS
+376 TVESKTTAS
-385 GSFSKIT
+385 GSFSEIT
-392 VEEDTSYKII
+392 VEEDTRYKIV

-412 AKDNLGDPSDPV
+412 AKDNLGDPSNPV
-424 VQIAA
+424 KQISA
-429 GSKSKEIGS
+429 GSKSKEVGS
-438 ITGFRSVFYGYKNG
+438 ITGFRSVFYGYKAGG
-452 SEVLNVANLTSDN
+452 STLDVANLTSAQM
-465 IRGLIATGKPQTA
+465 RGLGNT

-517 GAPQTVE
+517 GAPQTVS
-524 GPVTVNVEGA
+524 GPITVNIEGA